1 MNTKEIALQYV
12 RSGLSVIPIVSPSM
26 ASEELSQ
33 EEFIRKC
40 KTPLVKWK
48 QYQQRLPKEQEVIEW
63 FNKWPNANLA
73 IVTGRVS
80 GVVAFDLDSDYAMQ
94 FAEEKGGFPD
104 TPKVRTGKGMHVF
117 VAHPDFE
124 IRNDVR
130 KELDLDI
137 RADGG
142 YVVAPPS
149 YHGSG
154 RQYEWENNL
163 SIVDLEV
170 ADCKPWMIN
179 YLKEVNSCSA
189 KAKKETTPKP
199 SDNPNTVSKATTDN
213 QYADIMKN
221 GAQQGQRNH
230 TATRLIGHL
239 LGKGNDPEMVWEMI
253 RQWNTTKNTPPVDD
267 TELYKTFESIRK
279 LNDKNGK
286 SDNKKKEIDVS
297 AFLDTESRITAE
309 YNQDYVK
316 VSFAGRLLSIME
328 SKMNGGLIGG
338 RAYVI
343 GGMPSSCKTGL
354 INNMADNICLNGHP
368 VLFFSYDDGAAEL
381 RYRTYS
387 RFSGFEIE
395 DFNNNR
401 VSDSDLKAIFRND
414 SISVISKS
422 KYVVQNSIK
431 LDDWTQLIDKISA
444 RHNKAPVIMVDY
456 LRKVKTGSNRLD
468 ERLRVDEILG
478 SLTELAKT
486 YNLPVLVISELSRE
500 SYKSGQ
506 SLGMTSFKESGNIEY
521 EASWLGILAAVED
534 DGYTLKSDW
543 ERIINHDGNI
553 DLIVFKAKRGTGMTG
568 RIPLKLNKSKMTV
581 RDRIETARVDT
592 VTPIPKKSKY
602 A

>member
-1 MNTKEIALQYV
+1 MATKEIALQYLDKE
-12 RSGLSVIPIVSPSM
+12 LSVIPLISPSM
-26 ASEELSQ
+26 ASKKLSE

-40 KTPLVKWK
+40 KTPLVGWK
-48 QYQQRLPKEQEVIEW
+48 EYQKRLPTEEEVAAW
-63 FNKWPNANLA
+63 FEKWPDAN
-73 IVTGRVS
+73 IGIITGKVS
-80 GVVAFDLDSDYAMQ
+80 GIVVFDLDSDHAVEYA
-94 FAEEKGGFPD
+94 ENEGGFPE
-104 TPKVRTGKGMHVF
+104 TAKVKTGKGYHVY
-117 VAHPDFE
+117 AKHPGFE
-124 IRNDVR
+124 IRNDVK

-149 YHGSG
+149 FHGSG
-154 RQYEWENNL
+154 RQYEWEEGY
-163 SIVDLEV
+163 SIFEIDPAE
-170 ADCKPWMIN
+170 CEQWMID
-179 YLKEVNSCSA
+179 YLKEVNNCSA
-189 KAKKETTPKP
+189 KPVKETTPKP
-199 SDNPNTVSKATTDN
+199 SDNPHTASKATSDN
-213 QYADIMKN
+213 QYADILKN

-239 LGKGNDPEMVWEMI
+239 LGKGNDPELVWEMV
-253 RQWNTTKNTPPVDD
+253 RQWNIAKNIPPVDEA
-267 TELYKTFESIRK
+267 ELHNTFESIRK
-279 LNDKNGK
+279 LNDKHGK
-286 SDNKKKEIDVS
+286 KDKEKREIDVT

-316 VSFAGRLLSIME
+316 VSFAGKLLSVME

-338 RAYVI
+338 RIYVI
-343 GGMPSSCKTGL
+343 GGIPSSCKTGL

-368 VLFFSYDDGAAEL
+368 VLFFSYDDGAAEI
-381 RYRTYS
+381 RYRTFS

-401 VSDSDLKAIFRND
+401 VSDSDLKSIFRND

-431 LDDWTQLIDKISA
+431 LDDWTQLVDKISA

-456 LRKVKTGSNRLD
+456 LRKVKTESNRLD

-506 SLGMTSFKESGNIEY
+506 RLEMTSFKESGNIEY

-543 ERIINHDGNI
+543 DRIINHDGNI
-553 DLIVFKAKRGTGMTG
+553 DLIVFKAKRGTGKTG

-581 RDRIETARVDT
+581 RDRIETTRADT
-592 VTPIPKKSKY
+592 VTPIQKKSKY

>member
-1 MNTKEIALQYV
+1 MTTKEIALQYL
-12 RSGLSVIPIVSPSM
+12 SKGLSVIPLISPSM
-26 ASEELSQ
+26 ASKKLS
-33 EEFIRKC
+33 EKEFIRRC
-40 KTPLVKWK
+40 KTPPMPWK
-48 QYQQRLPKEQEVIEW
+48 EYQMRLPTEEEVSAW
-63 FNKWPNANLA
+63 FEKWPDANIG
-73 IVTGRVS
+73 IVTGKVS
-80 GVVAFDLDSDYAMQ
+80 GIVVFDLDSDHAVEYA
-94 FAEEKGGFPD
+94 ENEGGFPE
-104 TPKVRTGKGMHVF
+104 TAKVKTGKGYHVY
-117 VAHPDFE
+117 AKHPGFE

-149 YHGSG
+149 FHGSG
-154 RQYEWENNL
+154 RQYEWEEGY
-163 SIVDLEV
+163 SIFEIDP
-170 ADCKPWMIN
+170 ADCKPWMID
-179 YLKEVNSCSA
+179 YLKEVNICSA
-189 KAKKETTPKP
+189 KPVKKTTPKP
-199 SDNPNTVSKATTDN
+199 SDNHSTASKPVTDN
-213 QYADIMKN
+213 QYADILKK
-221 GAQQGQRNH
+221 GAQQGNRNH
-230 TATRLIGHL
+230 SATKLIGHL

-253 RQWNTTKNTPPVDD
+253 TQWNASKNKPPIDHS
-267 TELYKTFESIRK
+267 ELKRTFESIR
-279 LNDKNGK
+279 DTHQKNK
-286 SDNKKKEIDVS
+286 SSKDEKKEIDVTE
-297 AFLDTESRITAE
+297 FLDTESKICAE

-316 VSFAGRLLSIME
+316 VSFAGNLLSVME

-343 GGMPSSCKTGL
+343 GGIPSSCKTGL

-381 RYRTYS
+381 RYRTFS
-387 RFSGFEIE
+387 RFSGFDIE

-414 SISVISKS
+414 QVSLISKS

-431 LDDWTQLIDKISA
+431 LDDWAQLVDKISA

-456 LRKVKTGSNRLD
+456 LRKVKTESNRLD

-506 SLGMTSFKESGNIEY
+506 RLGMTSFKESGNIEY

-568 RIPLKLNKSKMTV
+568 RIPLKLDKLKMTV
-581 RDRIETARVDT
+581 RDRIEATKADT
-592 VTPIPKKSKY
+592 VTSLPKKSKY